1 MVSLTINL
9 MDLGHTAKLSKKLL
23 SNKLPRMLEL
33 KHLLRIWLSER
44 KLKTLFL
51 ALSKLL
57 VLVLKLQLLL
67 LNQLRLP
74 QLPLQPQLPQ
84 LNQLHNLIPKIWVP
98 STKMEKLSSLLS
110 HNLHQPLLCNILN
123 NLHNSHLLSAPPLQ
137 SQLLFNDPHQS
148 KKKMLQKTSARTMM
162 VVLRLHHLLQ
172 LRHHKPSL

>member
-1 MVSLTINL
+1 
-9 MDLGHTAKLSKKLL
+9 
-23 SNKLPRMLEL
+23 
-33 KHLLRIWLSER
+33 
-44 KLKTLFL
+44 
-51 ALSKLL
+51 L

-67 LNQLRLP
+67 LNQLRH

-98 STKMEKLSSLLS
+98 STKMEKLSFQQNL
-110 HNLHQPLLCNILN
+110 NLHQPLLCNILN
-123 NLHNSHLLSAPPLQ
+123 NLHNSLLPSPQPLP
-137 SQLLFNDPHQS
+137 SQLLFNDPLQS